1 MGLVATFWCSRRCR
15 LATLPRALVAAGSFP
30 GAPGTP
36 PSVRGTAMSGP
47 IRELP
52 ALLVLPPDATKS
64 GGYPAIMSVTTMTLR
79 VPDDLAPSIR
89 AAASEAGLSVNAY
102 VVRAARRAATLDAAK
117 QLATLGLGDDL
128 AGEGDT
134 L

>member
-1 MGLVATFWCSRRCR
+1 M
-15 LATLPRALVAAGSFP
+15 PALRVVAALPLSELEAVPVSAFHF
-30 GAPGTP
+30 A
-36 PSVRGTAMSGP
+36 TAGRHRNPVS
-47 IRELP
+47 ILT
-52 ALLVLPPDATKS
+52 V
-64 GGYPAIMSVTTMTLR
+64 MSVTTMTLR

-89 AAASEAGLSVNAY
+89 AAASDAGLSVNAY